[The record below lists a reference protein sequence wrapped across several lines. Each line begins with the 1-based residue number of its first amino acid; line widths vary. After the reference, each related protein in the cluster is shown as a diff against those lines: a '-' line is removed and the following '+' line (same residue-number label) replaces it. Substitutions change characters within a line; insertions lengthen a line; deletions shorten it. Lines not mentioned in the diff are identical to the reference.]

1 MVLPM
6 NGVGMMWK
14 NVESDVDDA
23 RNDLSLRRAA
33 TLQRHAEEL
42 DKEGDEIEQFA
53 RVAAAFAKRY
63 KVQQDSATAETK
75 EGGKNTNSLATET
88 NSEKAEAT
96 TGTRTTP
103 NFAGIMRRVS

>member
-1 MVLPM
+1 
-6 NGVGMMWK
+6 MMWK
-14 NVESDVDDA
+14 NVERDVDDA

-33 TLQRHAEEL
+33 TLQRHAGEIKEL
-42 DKEGDEIEQFA
+42 DNEGDEIEQFA
-53 RVAAAFAKRY
+53 RIAAAFASRY

-75 EGGKNTNSLATET
+75 EGGENTSSLATET